1 MFGGATAQGR
11 ATTGSSRVSVRNAG
25 SAIDFCKNAPRSAG
39 ALRGEKSVTR
49 HVKLS
54 PKQSRIL
61 SAIPRREA
69 GAMDPA
75 TEVRLQKR
83 RTLLAYIENTPE
95 FRFTP

>member
-1 MFGGATAQGR
+1 MR
-11 ATTGSSRVSVRNAG
+11 
-25 SAIDFCKNAPRSAG
+25 
-39 ALRGEKSVTR
+39 ALRLTSAKTHLARRALSGGKSVTR